1 MSTCSIHNDTLLI
14 ESKQFNH
21 GFKYIP
27 LESRYIHKIN
37 ENVFV
42 LSNSAELIEATVLFG
57 LNEIFFNL
65 NTVSIMCKKNE
76 HVVSEIQRLYANE
89 KSMLN

>member
-1 MSTCSIHNDTLLI
+1 MSICSIHNDTLLI
-14 ESKQFNH
+14 ESKQLDK

-27 LESRYIHKIN
+27 LEATHIHKIN

-42 LSNSAELIEATVLFG
+42 ISNSADLIEATVLFG

-65 NTVSIMCKKNE
+65 NALSIMCKKNE
-76 HVVSEIQRLYANE
+76 HVVSEIQRLYAINVCA
-89 KSMLN
+89 